1 MAEPYVLEV
10 EDLIKTYPKFLLDKV
25 SFALPLGRVMGFV
38 GQNGAGKTTTLKA
51 LMGNIHPDSGEVRF
65 FGSDYHGREHEVRN
79 RVSLSLGQVTFYP
92 KKKLSVIADVYSR
105 FFDSWDDKIFER
117 YGERFDLVLSKKVD
131 ELSAGMRVKFGLA
144 LALSRNAEL
153 VILDEPTSGLDPLS
167 RDDLLQDLRTL
178 VDSEGLS
185 LLFSTHQMTDLEQL
199 ADDITYLEQGRVRAT
214 EPLDSF
220 LHRYLMIDAP
230 TLSLSGQLREA
241 LVGATE
247 VRDRTQAIL
256 PREFADLVSGLDASQ
271 PSLND
276 IIVHL
281 EREEK
286 RK

>member
-1 MAEPYVLEV
+1 M
-10 EDLIKTYPKFLLDKV
+10 K
-25 SFALPLGRVMGFV
+25 
-38 GQNGAGKTTTLKA
+38 
-51 LMGNIHPDSGEVRF
+51 
-65 FGSDYHGREHEVRN
+65 HEVRN

-117 YGERFDLVLSKKVD
+117 YVERFDLVLSKKVD

-185 LLFSTHQMTDLEQL
+185 LLFSTHQMTDLEQI

-256 PREFADLVSGLDASQ
+256 PREFAASTTSSSILSARRSASEYHATKESSSGEFSDHMAVYRSGSAAVCAGVPVLHDFPLSGSGAVLRVPRRPRESRRGLFTDAS
-271 PSLND
+271 D
-276 IIVHL
+276 T
-281 EREEK
+281 
-286 RK
+286 